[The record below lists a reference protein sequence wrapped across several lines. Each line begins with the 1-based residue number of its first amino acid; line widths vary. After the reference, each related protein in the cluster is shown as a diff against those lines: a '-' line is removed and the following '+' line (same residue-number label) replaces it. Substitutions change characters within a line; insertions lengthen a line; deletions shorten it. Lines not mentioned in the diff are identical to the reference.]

1 MLEIMA
7 CTVQRRI
14 LSKITES
21 PFLALMVDE
30 TTDISNKEQLVFVI
44 RRTDADLNVHEDFLG
59 MHEMK
64 STDAESITSTIKT
77 VLLRLDIPI
86 TKLRGQCYDGA
97 STMAG
102 ARNGVAAKI
111 QQLEPKAVF
120 THCYGHALNLS
131 VNDTVKKCKTMRDC
145 LDTCYEVIKLIEF
158 SPKRNAM
165 LNSIK
170 EEVGDD
176 APSVCTLCPT
186 RWTVRAQSIASILA
200 NCKNIQDL
208 WDEALEGSLN
218 SEMKARIQGVS
229 SQMETFQFLF
239 GILLAEMVFRHTD
252 NLSKTLQKPELS
264 SLQGYEIAML
274 TVKTL
279 QSIHTESNFD
289 LFWEKVDKLRSSVTV
304 SNPCLPRKRKV
315 PK

>member
-1 MLEIMA
+1 
-7 CTVQRRI
+7 
-14 LSKITES
+14 
-21 PFLALMVDE
+21 
-30 TTDISNKEQLVFVI
+30 
-44 RRTDADLNVHEDFLG
+44 
-59 MHEMK
+59 
-64 STDAESITSTIKT
+64 
-77 VLLRLDIPI
+77 
-86 TKLRGQCYDGA
+86 
-97 STMAG
+97 
-102 ARNGVAAKI
+102 
-111 QQLEPKAVF
+111 
-120 THCYGHALNLS
+120 
-131 VNDTVKKCKTMRDC
+131 MRDC
-145 LDTCYEVIKLIEF
+145 LDTCYEVIKLIKF

-176 APSVCTLCPT
+176 VPSVHTLCPT
-186 RWTVRAQSIASILA
+186 RWTVRPQSIASILA
-200 NCKNIQDL
+200 NYKNIQDL
-208 WDEALEGSLN
+208 WDEALEGSVD

-264 SLQGYEIAML
+264 SLQGYEIAMV

-279 QSIHTESNFD
+279 QSICTESNFD
-289 LFWEKVDKLRSSVTV
+289 LFWDKVDKLRSSVTV